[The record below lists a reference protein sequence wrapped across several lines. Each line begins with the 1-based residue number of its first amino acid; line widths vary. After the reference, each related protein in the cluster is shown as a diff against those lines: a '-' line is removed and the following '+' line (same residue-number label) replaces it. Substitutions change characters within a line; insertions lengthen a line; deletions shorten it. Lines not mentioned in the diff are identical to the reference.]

1 MENFVQVKDI
11 MLTKDEIRNNAL
23 RRRENIDKSTRL
35 ELEKLVN
42 GHITGSSIF
51 NAASTVALYAPIKG
65 EVNVLS
71 LLEIDG
77 KVFVFPRVEGSSI
90 NFYPVSSLNDLK
102 RGSFGIM
109 EPINGNKVDPLKI
122 DLVLVPGVVF
132 DISGFRLGYGK
143 GYFDRLIKGYPSM
156 TTMGVCFED
165 FLVDALPRDPWDTQ
179 VDYIVT
185 ENGLY
190 ITRGERS

>member
-1 MENFVQVKDI
+1 MEKFVQVKDV

-42 GHITGSSIF
+42 GHIAGSSIF
-51 NAASTVALYAPIKG
+51 NAASTVALYAPIRG

-77 KVFVFPRVEGSSI
+77 KVFVFPRVEGSSM
-90 NFYPVSSLNDLK
+90 NFYPVSSLDDLK

-143 GYFDRLIKGYPSM
+143 GYFDRLIKEYPSM
-156 TTMGVCFED
+156 TTMGVCFEV
-165 FLVDALPRDPWDTQ
+165 FLVDALPRDPWDAQ
-179 VDYIVT
+179 VNYVVT